1 MHQSSPSQPRLIQIL
16 ANIAFGICATILGL
30 GFGSALG
37 LGVIFL
43 FLS

>member
-1 MHQSSPSQPRLIQIL
+1 MNRAQPRSVQLL
-16 ANIAFGICATILGL
+16 ANIAFALCATILGL

-43 FLS
+43 FMS